1 MRTSWLW
8 IFALIATAPAA
19 SADEPGEFSH
29 YVMALS
35 WNAAWCKAEGD
46 ARRADQC
53 DARHDHGWVLHGL
66 WPQHEKGWPE
76 YCRSS
81 VRDPSRAMSATMAD
95 IMGSGGLAW
104 YQWKKHGRCA
114 GLEARD
120 YFDLSRAA
128 YESIARPDILRRI
141 TEPMSLPPK
150 VIEDA
155 FLEASPGLKA
165 SQIAV
170 KCRDGAI
177 REVRI
182 CLTKGLVPRHCTPQ
196 VARECSAPSASFV
209 PMR

>member
-1 MRTSWLW
+1 MRSFCLW
-8 IFALIATAPAA
+8 ISCLVFAA
-19 SADEPGEFSH
+19 STAAADEPGDFTH

-35 WNAAWCKAEGD
+35 WNAAWCEAEGD
-46 ARRADQC
+46 ARNADQC
-53 DARHDHGWVLHGL
+53 AARHDHGWLLHGL
-66 WPQHEKGWPE
+66 WPQQENGWPE
-76 YCRSS
+76 YCRST
-81 VRDPSRAMSATMAD
+81 VRDPSRRMSATMED

-104 YQWKKHGRCA
+104 YQWKKHGRCT
-114 GLEARD
+114 GLEAQD

-128 YESIARPDILRRI
+128 YESIKRPNILRRI
-141 TEPMSLPPK
+141 SQAMALPPK

-155 FLEASPGLKA
+155 FLEANPELKA

-182 CLTKGLVPRHCTPQ
+182 CLTKGLVTRHCTPQ
-196 VARECSAPSASFV
+196 VARECSASSASFV